1 MGDKRPPMSRAKRFR
16 ILARDS
22 FRCVYCGAKPEE
34 AELHIDHLFPVCEGG
49 DSSESNLVAAC
60 IDCNIGKRGQL
71 LAHLSDSNLS
81 ERAMAALDEIRRVVS
96 GFRAAANR
104 ELLHAFNAYDQH
116 VFSRNDLARRCM
128 EEECRVLSQE
138 EESR

>member
-1 MGDKRPPMSRAKRFR
+1 MGDKRPPISRAKRFR
-16 ILARDS
+16 ILARDN
-22 FRCVYCGAKPEE
+22 FRCVYCGARPAE

-60 IDCNIGKRGQL
+60 LDCNIGKRGQL
-71 LAHLSDSNLS
+71 LTDLSDHSLM
-81 ERAMAALDEIRRVVS
+81 ERAITALDEVRRVVS

-116 VFSRNDLARRCM
+116 AFSRNELARRSM
-128 EEECRVLSQE
+128 EEEGRVLSQE
-138 EESR
+138 EEPQ